1 MSDKGQGLTE
11 KERKVMRIMEN
22 HKGVS
27 QAISMRQLADLTGIG
42 QRHLRGI
49 INHLIL
55 THSVPVLSSTQRR
68 VSGYYLCR
76 EKEEVHRFN
85 RAFKRRA
92 VTGLLKAASVNRSSL
107 LEVANRL
114 AFDYYQAHSAESK
127 KIPGMVNVVC
137 RYLRHI
143 KKNPK
148 LYQKEIR
155 QLKED
160 FQRI

>member
-1 MSDKGQGLTE
+1 MSDKGQGLTDME
-11 KERKVMRIMEN
+11 KKVMRIMEN

-27 QAISMRQLADLTGIG
+27 QAISMKDLAALTDIG
-42 QRHLRGI
+42 QRRLRGV

-55 THSVPVLSSTQRR
+55 THSVPVLSSTQRS

-76 EKEEVHRFN
+76 DNDEVHRFN

-114 AFDYYQAHSAESK
+114 AFDYYQAHSAE
-127 KIPGMVNVVC
+127 KIPGMVKVVS
-137 RYLRHI
+137 RYLQHI
-143 KKNPK
+143 KENPK
-148 LYQKEIR
+148 LYQKEIQ
-155 QLKED
+155 QLRDD
-160 FQRI
+160 FQAIL